1 MSKTPQNSAVPKRG
15 ILKPSTRENL
25 RIYWYNFRSNKLS
38 IIGLIIVVISIFL
51 ALFPQA
57 VTHYPEHVKEF
68 VDFANAGQA
77 PNSVYW
83 FGTDTNGRDIFTRV
97 IYSFRGAMLMSVVVL
112 AISVPVGTALGLIA
126 GYYHGTKIDTV
137 IMRVTDVFLSMP
149 PLILCLAIA
158 SMLEYNMMNSML
170 AITIMWWPWYT
181 RLVYS
186 STVSLS
192 EEYFVKEAELIG
204 ASKLHILV
212 KEILP
217 NCLSP
222 ILTKMALDVGE
233 IWLKRGNTG
242 YYTQADCPVH
252 GPWFLRFKLSRRD
265 GLHWNFARCIE
276 AARPDALEK
285 YLRQKARQEARLK
298 KRSQEEGEAPRT

>member
-1 MSKTPQNSAVPKRG
+1 MSHTQRSGALPQRG
-15 ILKPSTRENL
+15 LLKPSTRENL

-38 IIGLIIVVISIFL
+38 IVGLIIVLISIYL
-51 ALFPQA
+51 ALFPQT
-57 VTHYPEHVKEF
+57 VTHFPEHVKEF

-77 PNSVYW
+77 PNATYW

-97 IYSFRGAMLMSVVVL
+97 IYSFRGALLMSIVVL
-112 AISVPVGTALGLIA
+112 AISVPIGTALGLIA
-126 GYYHGTKIDTV
+126 GYYHGTKIDTI
-137 IMRVTDVFLSMP
+137 IMRITDIFLSMP

-222 ILTKMALDVGE
+222 ILTKRALDVGWVILQGASLSFVGLGE
-233 IWLKRGNTG
+233 QPPAPSFGTMISDGSKYMPDMWWIAIMPALGIIFIILGFNFFGDGIRDMFDRGK
-242 YYTQADCPVH
+242 Q
-252 GPWFLRFKLSRRD
+252 S
-265 GLHWNFARCIE
+265 
-276 AARPDALEK
+276 
-285 YLRQKARQEARLK
+285 
-298 KRSQEEGEAPRT
+298 